1 MKSNALT
8 HPKTIRLKARLNLA
22 TWQAVG
28 ILDTLFIFT
37 AVHAPTGFIGK
48 WRNEEIAVFLDYKGD
63 ADELFNAL
71 VESGYLEFDDD
82 GLLWVHDWDDHKPK
96 YIKDRET
103 KAIKRKENKVGDATP
118 TNSAASASY
127 QAKPSQAK
135 PLKRV
140 NDKPQL
146 IEEFTKRWNSTKGNE
161 PIHRLT
167 NARRRLFD
175 VRVAQEGWVD
185 DYPLALAKFPLPAF
199 SDGKWTPNIKWFLRP
214 DTVSEII
221 EGRYNF
227 RTDGK
232 AVAPA
237 PRPEKSE
244 RVKRLEDRRTV
255 LNVRIKALIKDG
267 KGTTDE
273 AEELKAILET
283 VEKEL
288 G

>member
-1 MKSNALT
+1 MKSNALN

-22 TWQAVG
+22 TWEAVG

-135 PLKRV
+135 PKIKKV
-140 NDKPQL
+140 DNEV
-146 IEEFTKRWNSTKGNE
+146 IENFTQAWNTAKGNR
-161 PIHRLT
+161 PIHRMT
-167 NARRRLFD
+167 TPRKRLIAT
-175 VRVAQEGWVD
+175 RAENPEWLE
-185 DYPLALAKFPLPAF
+185 DYPKALAKFPLPAF
-199 SDGKWTPNIKWFLRP
+199 SDGKWSPNIKWFLRP
-214 DTVSEII
+214 DTVAEII
-221 EGRYNF
+221 EGRYDF
-227 RTDGK
+227 RPDGK
-232 AVAPA
+232 PVAA
-237 PRPEKSE
+237 PPRKEKTP
-244 RVKRLEDRRTV
+244 RVKHLEQRRSAITSEIRDLV
-255 LNVRIKALIKDG
+255 KQGL
-267 KGTTDE
+267 GTSAE
-273 AEELKAILET
+273 AEELKT
-283 VEKEL
+283 VLATIEEEL